1 MAGETMRAAIFSEHG
16 DPDVLEVTRI
26 ERPEPGAG
34 ELRVEVR
41 AASLNH
47 LDLWVRR
54 GLPIEITM
62 PHVGG
67 ADVAGVVDA
76 VGAGVAE
83 ELVGTR
89 VVVDPSLDYDW
100 YEGEGRGPSFR
111 DPPLRLIGEHTDGG
125 FADYAVVPA
134 ANCLELPDGVG
145 FECAA
150 AAGLVFV
157 TAWRGLVGRGELRP
171 GERVLVTGAS
181 GGVGTAAIQI
191 ARRAGAEIHAVTSG
205 PENVERVRSLGADVV
220 YDRLAV
226 DLGPALKEGT
236 GGRGVD
242 LALDSVGEAMW
253 KTLASAL
260 AVGGRLVSYGATT
273 GADAAIDLRHLFW
286 KQLSVLGTTMG
297 TPAEYREVMRLVF
310 DGALEPVV
318 DRTLPLDEIREA
330 HEALEAGEVFGKV
343 VVVP

>member
-1 MAGETMRAAIFSEHG
+1 VADKSMRAAIFSEHG
-16 DPDVLEVTRI
+16 GPEVLRVTDV
-26 ERPEPGAG
+26 ERPEPGPG
-34 ELRVEVR
+34 QLRVTVR

-67 ADVAGVVDA
+67 SDVAGIVDA
-76 VGAGVAE
+76 VGAGVDDD
-83 ELVGTR
+83 LVGTR

-125 FADYAVVPA
+125 FAEHAVVPA
-134 ANCLELPDGVG
+134 ANCLELPADVD
-145 FECAA
+145 FERAA

-157 TAWRGLVGRGELRP
+157 TAWRGLVSRGGVRP

-181 GGVGTAAIQI
+181 GGVGTAAVQI
-191 ARRAGAEIHAVTSG
+191 ARRAGAEVHAITSG
-205 PENVERVRSLGADVV
+205 AENAERVRSLGADVV
-220 YDRLAV
+220 YDRLEE
-226 DLGPALKEGT
+226 DLGPALEERT

-242 LALDSVGEAMW
+242 LAFDSVGEAMW

-260 AVGGRLVSYGATT
+260 AVRGRLVSYGATT
-273 GADAAIDLRHLFW
+273 GADATVNLRHLFW
-286 KQLSVLGTTMG
+286 KQLSFLGTTMG

-310 DGALEPVV
+310 DGALEPVI
-318 DRTLPLDEIREA
+318 DRTLALEDIRAA
-330 HEALEAGEVFGKV
+330 HEALEAGEVFGKI

>member
-1 MAGETMRAAIFSEHG
+1 VAGETMRAAIFSDTG
-16 DPDVLEVTRI
+16 DPDVLEVTGI
-26 ERPEPGAG
+26 ERPEPGPG

-67 ADVAGVVDA
+67 ADVAGVIDA
-76 VGAGVAE
+76 VGAGVDEA
-83 ELVGTR
+83 LVGTR
-89 VVVDPSLDYDW
+89 VVVDPSLDYAW
-100 YEGEGRGPSFR
+100 YEGEGRGPSFQ

-125 FADYAVVPA
+125 FAEYAVVPA

-145 FECAA
+145 FERAA

-157 TAWRGLVGRGELRP
+157 TAWRGLISRGGLRA

-181 GGVGTAAIQI
+181 GGVGTAAVQI
-191 ARRAGAEIHAVTSG
+191 AHRAGAEIHAITSG
-205 PENVERVRSLGADVV
+205 PGNVERVRALGADVV
-220 YDRLAV
+220 YDRLEGDV
-226 DLGPALKEGT
+226 GSALKEGT

-253 KTLASAL
+253 KTLASGL

-273 GADAAIDLRHLFW
+273 GAEAAIDLRHLFW

-297 TPAEYREVMRLVF
+297 TPAEYRAVMRLVF
-310 DGALEPVV
+310 DGALEPVI
-318 DRTLPLDEIREA
+318 DRTLPLDDIRAA